1 MSSAKKSR
9 RSPEPAEPV
18 LPDDPG
24 TSEPPRAA
32 EPPPPAY
39 EEPGARNPERRV
51 EGMSID
57 PKLEDLDESAG
68 TATRPRRE

>member
-1 MSSAKKSR
+1 MSAEKKR
-9 RSPEPAEPV
+9 RRRPEPAAP
-18 LPDDPG
+18 LADPA
-24 TSEPPRAA
+24 TSAPPRAA

-68 TATRPRRE
+68 APTRPRRE